1 MYVKYIENAYRKPEK
16 LYCKI
21 PIFVIYYYGM
31 SDSLRKELYMGYRI
45 NPDLWKG
52 VFAVPNEIVDGYIK
66 LASESRLK
74 ILLCLLRYSEVDL
87 SLEQLS
93 ELTGIDNTAD
103 IEDSLLFW
111 ENRGVISKN
120 GAEFSPVTLTAQKPS
135 LSDEAA
141 AARAHLKSE
150 TVFPPKE
157 IASAIKG
164 DKAVKYLFG
173 VFEELAGRPTKH
185 AERNTLM
192 ILIDEIQLPCEVA
205 VMLVRYCFSID
216 KPSPSYMKSVALDW
230 YNNGIDTL
238 DKAEE
243 RIKYLSDKIHFENK
257 LKKKFGMT
265 SAFSARQ
272 KEMIE
277 EWSKLGLSD
286 SLFDA
291 AYDATLNGTGKL
303 SFPYMD
309 KILRKW
315 HSEGITDPSM
325 LQNKKKS
332 DTASEES
339 SFSISDIEQTAY
351 GRYSKK

>member
-1 MYVKYIENAYRKPEK
+1 
-16 LYCKI
+16 
-21 PIFVIYYYGM
+21 
-31 SDSLRKELYMGYRI
+31 MGYRI
-45 NPDLWKG
+45 NPELWNG
-52 VFAVPNEIVDGYIK
+52 VFAVPNAVTDNYIK
-66 LASESRLK
+66 LASESQLK
-74 ILLCLLRYSEVDL
+74 ILLCLLRYSGGSL
-87 SLEQLS
+87 STKQLS
-93 ELTGIDNTAD
+93 ELTGIKNTAD
-103 IEDSLLFW
+103 IEDALYFW
-111 ENRGVISKN
+111 EERGVISKN
-120 GAEFSPVTLTAQKPS
+120 EAAFTPVTLPVKNPTIS
-135 LSDEAA
+135 EEAA
-141 AARAHLKSE
+141 IAKAHLKSE

-164 DKAVKYLFG
+164 DKAVEYLFKLY
-173 VFEELAGRPTKH
+173 EELAGRPTKH

-216 KPSPSYMKSVALDW
+216 KPSPTYMKSVALDW
-230 YNNGIDTL
+230 YNNGVDTL
-238 DKAEE
+238 GKAEE
-243 RIKYLSDKIHFENK
+243 RIKYLSDKITFENK

-265 SAFSARQ
+265 SAFSAKQ
-272 KEMIE
+272 KEIIE

-309 KILRKW
+309 KILKKW

-325 LQNKKKS
+325 LQNKKKT
-332 DTASEES
+332 DTAGEES